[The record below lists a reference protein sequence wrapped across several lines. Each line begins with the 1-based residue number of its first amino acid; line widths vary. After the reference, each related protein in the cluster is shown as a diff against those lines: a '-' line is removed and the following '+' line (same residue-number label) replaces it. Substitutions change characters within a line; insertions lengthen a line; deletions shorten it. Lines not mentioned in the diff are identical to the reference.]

1 MSLKI
6 YPAHLRCDLL
16 VKWDDHPRLTI
27 DGEYFITGDGS
38 LGPNLK
44 DLEKKLNNTITRFY
58 TQEEARQIMGE
69 SIKPDL
75 VLPLTRQWFAKIW
88 NGEKTT
94 EYREVKPYW
103 TRRIG
108 AWVGDNAPR
117 FILFQIGYAKD
128 GPRLLVQTSGV
139 DIGPCPYP
147 GCRGDYY
154 RIRFGIVQPYIVAE
168 GMIYPLE
175 EMPRMKEKKGGAA

>member
-1 MSLKI
+1 MSVQI
-6 YPAHLRCDLL
+6 HPARLRCDVR
-16 VKWDDHPRLTI
+16 VKWDEYPRLVI
-27 DGEYFITGDGS
+27 DGEYIISGS
-38 LGPNLK
+38 CSFGK
-44 DLEKKLNNTITRFY
+44 DIAQLEKKINTTITRFF
-58 TQEEARQIMGE
+58 TQKEARQIMGE
-69 SIKPDL
+69 VIKPDL
-75 VLPLTRQWFAKIW
+75 VLPLKRLWFAKIW

-139 DIGPCPYP
+139 DIGPCPYLEW
-147 GCRGDYY
+147 GGDYY
-154 RIRFGIVQPYIVAE
+154 RIRFAVVQPYFVAD
-168 GMIYPLE
+168 GTIYPLE